1 VHLDLLDPGDYNGV
15 STFRLETVT
24 MDFNAMST
32 NSGAT
37 VIGGWG
43 SLESFMPQLPG
54 SVDHEHPNASDL
66 HVHPDRTIEPGI
78 SYSRKLCPDSSC
90 DTDREASVQALK
102 TFTSNKPADIRVQL
116 QSHFDKFEPTHPGIM
131 MMILLLFLQ
140 KQNLASAVYLFGL
153 GARLSGPGLN
163 TCDNALT
170 VTLLVHW

>member
-1 VHLDLLDPGDYNGV
+1 
-15 STFRLETVT
+15 

-116 QSHFDKFEPTHPGIM
+116 QSHFDKFEPTHPGIRRVQGLRGGKVRWVFDCKPKDHSTAEGGVS
-131 MMILLLFLQ
+131 I
-140 KQNLASAVYLFGL
+140 SAEL
-153 GARLSGPGLN
+153 GSTHL
-163 TCDNALT
+163 
-170 VTLLVHW
+170 